1 MRTTDGTR
9 LWGRHEEMARIGAT
23 GRGGVCRLALTP
35 EDIEGRALLLSWAA
49 RLGLAAEMDPIGNL
63 FIRREGRDPSA
74 LPVWTGSHLD
84 TQPTGGK
91 YDGIYGVLAGLE
103 VLESFAER
111 GVVPRRPIELV
122 VWTDEEGVRFQPTTM
137 GSAVHAGALR
147 LDDALA
153 ARDEAGVTAA
163 EALADQVAA
172 LSGVGRRP
180 LGRPAHAY
188 VEAHIEQGP
197 VLEAAGMVI
206 GAVTGIQGLRQ
217 FAVTV
222 EGEEAHAGTTPA
234 SRRKDAFAAAHGI
247 VAALNRL
254 MEDPSETTRFTIGR
268 FSAAPGSPNTV
279 PGRVEFTIDLRHPDL
294 ATLDRL
300 TDGIA
305 EVCRRDAAPCTAQV
319 LPLLNSTPIAFDA
332 AMIER
337 VRRAARACGFEP
349 MDILSGATHDAK
361 FMAALCP
368 TAMIFIPCR
377 GGVSHN
383 EAEAVEPEHLAAG
396 AEVLAEMLRELADA

>member
-1 MRTTDGTR
+1 MAPNAAR
-9 LWGRHEEMARIGAT
+9 LWHRHEHMARIGAT

-35 EDIEGRALLLSWAA
+35 EDTAGRALLLSWTS
-49 RLGLAAEMDPIGNL
+49 RLGLTAEMDPIGNL
-63 FIRREGRDPSA
+63 FIRREGREPGA

-111 GVVPRRPIELV
+111 GIVTRRPIELV

-137 GSAVHAGALR
+137 GSGVHAGAVR
-147 LDDALA
+147 LEDALA
-153 ARDEAGVTAA
+153 ARDPDGATAA
-163 EALADQVAA
+163 EALAAQVAA
-172 LSGVGRRP
+172 LPGVRSRP
-180 LGRPAHAY
+180 LGAPAHAY

-197 VLEAAGMVI
+197 VLEAAGRTI

-222 EGEEAHAGTTPA
+222 AGEEAHAGTTPA
-234 SRRKDAFAAAHGI
+234 SRRKDAFAAAHRI
-247 VAALNRL
+247 VAALHRL
-254 MEDPSETTRFTIGR
+254 VEDPSETTRFTIGR
-268 FSAAPGSPNTV
+268 FTAAPGSPNTV

-300 TDGIA
+300 TEGIA
-305 EVCRRDAAPCTAQV
+305 ETCRRMAPPCTADL
-319 LPLLNSTPIAFDA
+319 LPLLDSSPVAFDR
-332 AMIER
+332 AMVER
-337 VRRAARACGFEP
+337 VRAAARRVGYEP
-349 MDILSGATHDAK
+349 LDLLSGATHDAK

-377 GGVSHN
+377 GGISHN
-383 EAEAVEPEHLAAG
+383 EAEAVEPDHLAAG
-396 AEVLAEMLRELADA
+396 AEVLAEVLRELAEE